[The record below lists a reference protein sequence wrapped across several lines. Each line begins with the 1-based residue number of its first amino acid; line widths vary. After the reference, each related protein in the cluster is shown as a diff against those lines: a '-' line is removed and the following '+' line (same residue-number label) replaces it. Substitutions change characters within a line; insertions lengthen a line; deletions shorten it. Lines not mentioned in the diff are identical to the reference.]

1 MNAVT
6 PSPVSKATRGKD
18 VETNSGCKFC
28 KPRFS
33 RRRVRAGAHHHRRL
47 DDVDGAIRTVRLSV
61 AALHRS
67 TGIGVKVV
75 AVGTGQAL
83 DIGRRG
89 DADVVFVHDKVAE
102 EKFLAEGFGVKRF
115 DVMYNDFVVIGPK
128 ADPAHIAGGKDVAEA
143 LRKIAADKTAFV
155 SRGDRS
161 GTHEAELRL
170 WKVAGVDLAAVK
182 GDWYREIG
190 QGMGAALNMA
200 SSANAYLIS
209 DRGTWLAF
217 KNRGDLA
224 ILTEGDRRLFNQYG
238 VMLVNPAKH
247 RGREGQGRPG
257 LRRLADFAGGTK
269 DHCRLQG
276 RRRAAIFYQRD
287 QLAGTPRY

>member
-1 MNAVT
+1 MLKRILSADLASLVFA
-6 PSPVSKATRGKD
+6 SLAFSVLAF
-18 VETNSGCKFC
+18 SGSALAQERTITVASTTSTEQSGLFGYLL
-28 KPRFS
+28 PRF
-33 RRRVRAGAHHHRRL
+33 
-47 DDVDGAIRTVRLSV
+47 TE
-61 AALHRS
+61 S

-143 LRKIAADKTAFV
+143 LRKIAAAKAAFV

-217 KNRGDLA
+217 KNRGELA

-238 VMLVNPAKH
+238 VMLVNPVKHAGVKAKD
-247 RGREGQGRPG
+247 GQAFVDWLISPAGQRTI
-257 LRRLADFAGGTK
+257 ADYKVGGE
-269 DHCRLQG
+269 
-276 RRRAAIFYQRD
+276 
-287 QLAGTPRY
+287 QLFFTNATN

>member
-1 MNAVT
+1 MLKRILTVGLAVFAI
-6 PSPVSKATRGKD
+6 SNLAF
-18 VETNSGCKFC
+18 SGGALAQEPTITVASTTSTEQSGLFGYLL
-28 KPRFS
+28 PRFTS
-33 RRRVRAGAHHHRRL
+33 A
-47 DDVDGAIRTVRLSV
+47 
-61 AALHRS
+61 

-143 LRKIAADKTAFV
+143 LRKIATTRSAFV

-190 QGMGAALNMA
+190 QGMGAVLNMA

-238 VMLVNPAKH
+238 VMLVNPARHPDVKAK
-247 RGREGQGRPG
+247 EGQAFIDWLISSAGQKSI
-257 LRRLADFAGGTK
+257 ADYKVGGE
-269 DHCRLQG
+269 
-276 RRRAAIFYQRD
+276 
-287 QLAGTPRY
+287 QLFFTNATN

>member
-1 MNAVT
+1 MLKRILTVGLAVFAI
-6 PSPVSKATRGKD
+6 SNLAF
-18 VETNSGCKFC
+18 SGGALAQEPTITVASTTSTEQSGLFGYLL
-28 KPRFS
+28 PRFTS
-33 RRRVRAGAHHHRRL
+33 A
-47 DDVDGAIRTVRLSV
+47 
-61 AALHRS
+61 

-143 LRKIAADKTAFV
+143 LRKIATTRSAFV

-190 QGMGAALNMA
+190 QGMGAVLNMA

-238 VMLVNPAKH
+238 VMLVNPARHPDVKAK
-247 RGREGQGRPG
+247 EGQAFIDWLISSAGQKTI
-257 LRRLADFAGGTK
+257 ADYKVGGE
-269 DHCRLQG
+269 
-276 RRRAAIFYQRD
+276 
-287 QLAGTPRY
+287 QLFFTNATN